1 MIKIDPIRSSILIK
15 YVTDYC
21 YVQQT
26 SKQIDGWI

>member
-1 MIKIDPIRSSILIK
+1 MIKIDAIRSTILIK

-26 SKQIDGWI
+26 SKQIDG